1 MSIEESILA
10 LLVPFALVLT
20 RLSGLFL
27 LVPVFTARG
36 APRRFR
42 ASLAMVLAL
51 AMTPMAMSSGGGGG
65 GMAAVPEWSVF
76 DLPLA
81 LVLELAIGAVI
92 GLVAMV
98 PIAAMDMAGTIM
110 GHQMGFGLA
119 RVYNPDLNAESDSL
133 GQLLMLVATAVYLS
147 MGGLEACF
155 VSIANSFSTIPPGGL
170 SGGATLLEV
179 FLGTVA
185 SGTELAIRVSAPV
198 VAIIGLLLLV
208 SAILMKTIPQLNVM
222 SVGFTVKIV
231 AALAALATAMPAVH
245 ETLQTHMEGTIR
257 DSLALTWREPT
268 EAGTDRAISSE
279 SPDVTGMSRGGTR

>member
-42 ASLAMVLAL
+42 ATLAMVLAL
-51 AMTPMAMSSGGGGG
+51 AMTPMAMSGDGGGGG
-65 GMAAVPEWSVF
+65 GMKAVPEWSVF

-81 LVLELAIGAVI
+81 IVLELAIGAVI
-92 GLVAMV
+92 GMVAMI

-155 VSIANSFSTIPPGGL
+155 VSIANSFATIPPGGL
-170 SGGATLLEV
+170 SGGTTLLEV
-179 FLGTVA
+179 FLGTIA

-198 VAIIGLLLLV
+198 VAIIALLLLV
-208 SAILMKTIPQLNVM
+208 SAVLMKTIPQLNVM

-245 ETLQTHMEGTIR
+245 EALRDHMEGTIR
-257 DSLALTWREPT
+257 DTLALTWREPT
-268 EAGTDRAISSE
+268 DADALSRLEI
-279 SPDVTGMSRGGTR
+279 PDAVSDGGMR

>member
-51 AMTPMAMSSGGGGG
+51 AMTPMAMSGGG
-65 GMAAVPEWSVF
+65 GMEAVPEWSVF

-92 GLVAMV
+92 GLVAMI

-185 SGTELAIRVSAPV
+185 SGTDLAIRVSAPV
-198 VAIIGLLLLV
+198 VAIIALLLLV

-257 DSLALTWREPT
+257 DTLALTWREPVDV
-268 EAGTDRAISSE
+268 ATDRAISHE
-279 SPDVTGMSRGGTR
+279 SPDSPSNGGGGTH